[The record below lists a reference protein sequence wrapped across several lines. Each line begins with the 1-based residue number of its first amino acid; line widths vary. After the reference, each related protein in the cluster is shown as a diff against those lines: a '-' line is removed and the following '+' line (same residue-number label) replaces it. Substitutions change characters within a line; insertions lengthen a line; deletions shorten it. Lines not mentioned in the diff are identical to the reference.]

1 MARKSTKKD
10 IPPGFTLLHTLKGHT
25 DSILYCA
32 WSPDGQF
39 IASGSVDKTIRLW
52 NAQTGQGLLTMTGHT
67 KQVESV
73 AWSPDGQFI
82 ASGSDDQTIRL
93 WNAQTG
99 QSPQTLTGHTGQ
111 IFGVAWSPDGRA
123 LASASHDQTIR
134 LWNAQTGQSLQTLT
148 GHTGQVV
155 GVAWSPDGRALASA
169 SHDQTIRLW
178 NAQTGQM
185 LQTLTGHTEAA
196 LRVTWSPDGRTLAS
210 TSFDNTVRLWNA
222 QTGQQEIILE
232 GHTSTTLRTSFSL
245 NYGILSSSSADG
257 AIRLWN
263 IKTWETVSELKSG
276 CRALAFH
283 PHTPLLTTGGQVIDK
298 SGNSKEICIWSLD
311 FATLLGTAPLI
322 PSARY
327 TNAKVVLVGDSGVG
341 KSGLGLVLTGQPFK
355 ATESTHGRYVW
366 PFDSQE
372 VTLHE
377 GGSETRDT
385 LLWDMAGQPGY
396 RLIHQLHLNEVA
408 VALVVF
414 DGRSETDPFAGVH
427 HWCRALKQAQRL
439 QGNSSLPM
447 KKFLVAARID
457 RGGKGVSLSRINS
470 LVREMEFDGFFET
483 SAKDGHN
490 IAELAQAIRE
500 AIEWEALPKVSSTEL
515 FQAIKAFLIAEKEA
529 GLLLSTVDDLFRM
542 FVRTRSDLP
551 EVENLRAQFE
561 ACIGRV
567 ESRGLIRRL
576 SFGDLVLLQPELLDA
591 YASALINAVKDEP
604 DGLGSISEEQ
614 VRTGNFFMS
623 EDERIADKE
632 REKLLLIAMVE
643 DLLRYEL
650 ALREYA
656 DDGTYL
662 VFPAQSTRENP
673 NLPNPVGK
681 TAIFRFE
688 GPVQNIYAT
697 LSVRLSHSG
706 LFRRKDLWKD
716 AMTYTA
722 RAGGECGMFLH
733 NIGEGSGELTLFFDK
748 TAGQETRFYF
758 DAYIQAH
765 LQSRV
770 LPGSL
775 SRQLILICP
784 KCGVLFTDEQVKVR
798 RQLGYDWMR
807 CSACDTKV
815 SLPGIERELAS
826 VPQRLVQAMDQA
838 ADTQRERE
846 VATSIITGKSET
858 DDFDVFL
865 CHHGEDKTEV
875 KKIGEQLK
883 ERGLLPWLDEWELQP
898 GLPWEPLLEKQIE
911 KIKSTAVFVGKS
923 GMGPW
928 QQQELYSFIREFIN
942 RGCPV
947 IPVLLPGIPKEP
959 QLPVFLKGMTW
970 VDFRNSEPDPME
982 RLIWGIT
989 GKKDVRL

>member
-1 MARKSTKKD
+1 M
-10 IPPGFTLLHTLKGHT
+10 H
-25 DSILYCA
+25 
-32 WSPDGQF
+32 
-39 IASGSVDKTIRLW
+39 
-52 NAQTGQGLLTMTGHT
+52 
-67 KQVESV
+67 
-73 AWSPDGQFI
+73 
-82 ASGSDDQTIRL
+82 
-93 WNAQTG
+93 
-99 QSPQTLTGHTGQ
+99 
-111 IFGVAWSPDGRA
+111 
-123 LASASHDQTIR
+123 
-134 LWNAQTGQSLQTLT
+134 
-148 GHTGQVV
+148 
-155 GVAWSPDGRALASA
+155 
-169 SHDQTIRLW
+169 
-178 NAQTGQM
+178 
-185 LQTLTGHTEAA
+185 
-196 LRVTWSPDGRTLAS
+196 
-210 TSFDNTVRLWNA
+210 
-222 QTGQQEIILE
+222 ILE
-232 GHTSTTLRTSFSL
+232 GHTDALTCISFSYNSQFL
-245 NYGILSSSSADG
+245 ASKSLDGTVRIWFTNTWKTVEILKESSSNYWLPG
-257 AIRLWN
+257 
-263 IKTWETVSELKSG
+263 
-276 CRALAFH
+276 LAFH
-283 PHTPLLTTGGQVIDK
+283 PNALILATLGENDTVIRVW
-298 SGNSKEICIWSLD
+298 NLD
-311 FATLLGTAPLI
+311 LATLLSIAQITSSVHYA
-322 PSARY
+322 
-327 TNAKVVLVGDSGVG
+327 NAKVVLVGDSGVG

-355 ATESTHGRYVW
+355 PTESTHGRYVW

-372 VTLHE
+372 VTLDE
-377 GGSETRDT
+377 GVTETRET

-439 QGNSSLPM
+439 QANSSLPM

-457 RGGKGVSLSRINS
+457 RGGKGVSSSRINS
-470 LVREMEFDGFFET
+470 LMREMEFDGFFET
-483 SAKDGHN
+483 SAKDGRN
-490 IAELAQAIRE
+490 ITELAQAIRE

-515 FQAIKAFLIAEKEA
+515 FQDIKAFLIAEKEA
-529 GLLLSTVDDLFRM
+529 GLLLSTVDDLYRI
-542 FVRTRSDLP
+542 FVRTRSARP

-567 ESRGLIRRL
+567 ESRGLITQL
-576 SFGDLVLLQPELLDA
+576 SFGDLVLLQPELLDS

-614 VRTGNFFMS
+614 VRTGHFFMS

-673 NLPNPVGK
+673 NLPNPAGK

-697 LSVRLSHSG
+697 LAVRLSHSG

-758 DAYIQAH
+758 EAYIQAH
-765 LQSRV
+765 LQLRT

-784 KCGVLFTDEQVKVR
+784 TCGVLFTDEQVKVR
-798 RQLGYDWMR
+798 RQFGHDWIR

-815 SLPGIERELAS
+815 SLPDIERELTS
-826 VPQRLVQAMDQA
+826 VSQGLVQAMDQA

-865 CHHGEDKTEV
+865 CHHGEDKAEV
-875 KKIGEQLK
+875 KKIGAQLK

-911 KIKSTAVFVGKS
+911 KIKSAAVFVGKS

-928 QQQELYSFIREFIN
+928 QQQELYAFLREFTN

-947 IPVLLPGIPKEP
+947 IPVLLPDIPSEP

-970 VDFRNSEPDPME
+970 VDFRNSEPDPMDH
-982 RLIWGIT
+982 LVWGIT
-989 GKKDVRL
+989 GKKDARW